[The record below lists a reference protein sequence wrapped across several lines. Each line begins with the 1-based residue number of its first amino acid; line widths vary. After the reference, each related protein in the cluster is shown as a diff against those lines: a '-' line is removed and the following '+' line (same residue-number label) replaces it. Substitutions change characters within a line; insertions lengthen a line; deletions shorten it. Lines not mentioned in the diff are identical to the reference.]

1 MSAAATLTSDPDAPT
16 PATAWRYRQQARR
29 LRHHFRHDASKLH
42 LSLKA
47 LAAKED
53 ASRPWKPMERPG
65 QIRQHVEV
73 RVRSQPGVTR
83 SSGRAELPPAPLI
96 IDVGATAAALDEPRE
111 AVRQFSVLVRDALS
125 EGILRHSL
133 RESLLRQAATLGLGQ
148 FEATLVLATV
158 EHRQTGTERRRD
170 APRVRNVIPTVL
182 ITGIFLTL
190 EALSLFAAS
199 TWVK

>member
-1 MSAAATLTSDPDAPT
+1 MSAAAILNTDPDAPT

-29 LRHHFRHDASKLH
+29 LRHHFRHDPSKLH

-53 ASRPWKPMERPG
+53 ASRPWKPMERAG
-65 QIRQHVEV
+65 QVRQHVEV
-73 RVRSQPGVTR
+73 RVRNQPGVTR
-83 SSGRAELPPAPLI
+83 NSGRAELSSAPRI

-111 AVRQFSVLVRDALS
+111 AVCQFSVLVRDALS

-133 RESLLRQAATLGLGQ
+133 RKSLLRQAATLGLGQ

-170 APRVRNVIPTVL
+170 ASRVRNVIRAVL
-182 ITGIFLTL
+182 IAGILLAL
-190 EALSLFAAS
+190 EGLALFAS
-199 TWVK
+199 FVW